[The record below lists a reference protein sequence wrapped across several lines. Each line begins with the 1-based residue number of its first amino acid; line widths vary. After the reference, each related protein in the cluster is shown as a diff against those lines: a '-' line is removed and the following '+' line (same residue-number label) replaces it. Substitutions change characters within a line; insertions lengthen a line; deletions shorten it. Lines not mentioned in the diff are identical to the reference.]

1 MLYLILAILFF
12 MGALAVN
19 LYIYSQDG
27 TSTKNGTFAKDGT
40 STKNGTSTSTKHIE
54 KVEGFD
60 QTTDIQGNAVS
71 SGTTT
76 NPQSYNPNSA
86 EGITYNTYTAASDLD
101 SGLKP
106 GQMYFPNPD
115 GTFQVV
121 DIDLY
126 DQTSHNYETG
136 SFSIGERNFSPNYE
150 PSSFISKLGSLNV
163 QNSDDKTPIYLTGS
177 KVVNT
182 DAILGGFCKQYANDP
197 QKLEEMCRRVNPE
210 SCASTE
216 CCALLGGQ
224 RCVSAN
230 ESGPI
235 MKSNYSDFLITNPEF
250 YYYQGKCYGNCK

>member
-12 MGALAVN
+12 TGALAVN
-19 LYIYSQDG
+19 LYIYSQDR
-27 TSTKNGTFAKDGT
+27 
-40 STKNGTSTSTKHIE
+40 TSTSTKRVE

-60 QTTDIQGNAVS
+60 QTADTPSLSKLPTQCNAVS
-71 SGTTT
+71 SGSSAKD
-76 NPQSYNPNSA
+76 QSYNPNSA
-86 EGITYNTYTAASDLD
+86 AGITYNTYTAATDLD

-115 GTFQVV
+115 GTLQIV

-136 SFSIGERNFSPNYE
+136 SFSVGERNFLPDYE
-150 PSSFISKLGSLNV
+150 YTSFMSKLGSLNV
-163 QNSDDKTPIYLTGS
+163 QNSDDKTPIYLTGA

-197 QKLEEMCRRVNPE
+197 QKLEEMCRRVNVE

-224 RCVSAN
+224 RCVSAD

-235 MKSNYSDFLITNPEF
+235 MKSNYSDFLITNPEY